1 MNLTEVVKPITYL
14 KNHAAEVVRDAAE
27 SGQLFVVTQ
36 NGEAKAVV
44 MGVAQYTE
52 WRRALVLLK
61 LLAQG
66 EADLASHRVVSQT
79 EAFRRAE
86 TSLSRASGDA

>member
-1 MNLTEVVKPITYL
+1 MDLTEVVKPITYL
-14 KNHAAEVVRDAAE
+14 KNNAAEVVRQA
-27 SGQLFVVTQ
+27 GKTGRLLVVTQ
-36 NGEAKAVV
+36 NGEARAVV

-52 WRRALVLLK
+52 WRRALALLK

-66 EADLASHRVVSQT
+66 EADIASKRVVDQA

-86 TSLSRASGDA
+86 SCLQRESNDA

>member
-14 KNHAAEVVRDAAE
+14 KNNAAKVVRDAAE

-52 WRRALVLLK
+52 WRRTLALLK

-66 EADLASHRVVSQT
+66 EADIASHRVVSQT
-79 EAFRRAE
+79 EAFRRAK